1 MENRDSVRTRRSA
14 SILQISSITAIK
26 VMQAQSIPTCKKTQ

>member
-1 MENRDSVRTRRSA
+1 MENRDSVRTRRSV

-26 VMQAQSIPTCKKTQ
+26 VMQAQSIPTCEKTQ